1 MLHRQSPI
9 SSSISKP
16 QKNLTRQ
23 ELSSSSDTRF
33 GIAWGASPVDNDLV
47 KESIMPT
54 RDIMMKNTNP
64 ALMAMTKLERDELL
78 NTRKKTQKSSNGG
91 DFYMTSTTHN
101 DFRAPVANLPGA
113 SAYEEALRASREFR
127 DKTKQGQRG
136 GELNNWS
143 TRQARW
149 NQAPSGYGGTW
160 LHNK

>member
-78 NTRKKTQKSSNGG
+78 NTKKKNSK
-91 DFYMTSTTHN
+91 
-101 DFRAPVANLPGA
+101 
-113 SAYEEALRASREFR
+113 E
-127 DKTKQGQRG
+127 
-136 GELNNWS
+136 
-143 TRQARW
+143 
-149 NQAPSGYGGTW
+149 
-160 LHNK
+160 